1 MSRIQHRIHRISTTL
16 IGGLL
21 SALIATTAQADDLAA
36 HSAASSAHQEPTTL
50 WLQHQRLAFGL
61 GHEPII
67 TTVVAHGPLPTR
79 GPLRSR
85 SIGLGLS
92 LTPATMLT
100 WETDAKTLTDTAG
113 SAQRLGLSFQS
124 RNADGDVKGL
134 FRVQLSSQSVLQ
146 WRPRKDG
153 LRITYKA
160 TF

>member
-1 MSRIQHRIHRISTTL
+1 MSRIQHRFLRITTTML
-16 IGGLL
+16 GGLL
-21 SALIATTAQADDLAA
+21 SALIATTAQAD
-36 HSAASSAHQEPTTL
+36 EPATL
-50 WLQHQRLAFGL
+50 WLQHQRLA
-61 GHEPII
+61 
-67 TTVVAHGPLPTR
+67 
-79 GPLRSR
+79 
-85 SIGLGLS
+85 IGLGLS

-100 WETDAKTLTDTAG
+100 WETDAQALSGTAG
-113 SAQRLGLSFQS
+113 SAQRLGLSFQN